1 MGDSWAEGREKW
13 ESMGLNKETS
23 GDKAKTVV
31 YSKSSRAGESC
42 MEREREEVG
51 VGQGPGLADH
61 AYIWREGTQG

>member
-23 GDKAKTVV
+23 GDKAKTAV
-31 YSKSSRAGESC
+31 YSKSSRASENC
-42 MEREREEVG
+42 LERIG
-51 VGQGPGLADH
+51 VGQEPGLADH